1 MVVLDTL
8 TNETTVY
15 NSISEARRSIGCT
28 ETAIRVA
35 LKGIK
40 EVGAASEQRLLKK
53 RYLVSS
59 ERLANSESLDRVL
72 WKSNAHRVEVLDN
85 ITGNTTVYLSIREAA
100 AAIGVVESTI
110 RNALKRYKEKGINK
124 PIKKR
129 FMVKQVTI
137 D

>member
-35 LKGIK
+35 FKGIK
-40 EVGAASEQRLLKK
+40 ELGAASEPRLLNK

-59 ERLANSESLDRVL
+59 VRLANNGSLNRVL
-72 WKSNAHRVEVLDN
+72 
-85 ITGNTTVYLSIREAA
+85 
-100 AAIGVVESTI
+100 
-110 RNALKRYKEKGINK
+110 
-124 PIKKR
+124 
-129 FMVKQVTI
+129 
-137 D
+137 